1 MGESIGLYWRGLG
14 GCAGCTD
21 VFCRFSGSNT
31 IKANLHKRKENIMR
45 AEKIIIEM
53 EQVESKRQ
61 ERRLSTYRD
70 KMGEMCKDT
79 AVRKEGDADA
89 QGRE

>member
-1 MGESIGLYWRGLG
+1 MK
-14 GCAGCTD
+14 
-21 VFCRFSGSNT
+21 V
-31 IKANLHKRKENIMR
+31 
-45 AEKIIIEM
+45 EKMIIEM
-53 EQVESKRQ
+53 EKTESRRQ

-79 AVRKEGDADA
+79 VARKEGDADG